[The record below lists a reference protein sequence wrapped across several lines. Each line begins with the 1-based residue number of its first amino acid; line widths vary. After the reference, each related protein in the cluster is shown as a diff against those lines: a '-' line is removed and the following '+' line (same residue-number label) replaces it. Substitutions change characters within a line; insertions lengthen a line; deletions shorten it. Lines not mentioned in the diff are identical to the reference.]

1 MESKRTIRL
10 LALILLII
18 ALGVGLFFLL
28 KDRRQGP
35 GGDPSAH
42 ATELTAEPADTSVPT
57 DAASDPAAATDP
69 AASTNPDVTADP
81 DGTEDA
87 SVTSSPDVTDP
98 NATPT
103 PAAPTQSP
111 GSAPYVVPTVPA
123 QPSVP
128 ADMTQTPAVPTQSNS
143 ASTPA
148 PTPSPVP
155 TPTPTAE
162 PTGTPAAANTPTPT
176 PSATPAPDPVTALTW
191 LEPGSSVTCDLD
203 FDFKYETVELNH
215 SVNSAGV
222 NLITLR
228 VKVGKNGKT
237 LEDTFV
243 ADSFVSA
250 LINNFNSGDNRV
262 EIIVSTLNGV
272 RDEQIRAYRL
282 NERSDGLSICKL
294 SGTVFQID
302 DNSIRVHRYVDLMG
316 TWDCVAPFSFSYDS
330 FALVQ
335 NGTDWDVLRDPGRT
349 CTVAKDLLVGIYSS
363 GNDNLSTF
371 VYEGSLIY
379 PLATDLQSRVD
390 IVLESGAHGFITV
403 TVGPDGRFLYGG
415 VHLDDFFSDLV
426 FR

>member
-1 MESKRTIRL
+1 MEAERVKKGKNLTGAQAAIIISKKQLSIRRSLMESKRTIRL

-57 DAASDPAAATDP
+57 DAASAPAASDPAASDPAAATKP

-87 SVTSSPDVTDP
+87 SVTSSPDVTES

-162 PTGTPAAANTPTPT
+162 PTGTPTAAY
-176 PSATPAPDPVTALTW
+176 
-191 LEPGSSVTCDLD
+191 C
-203 FDFKYETVELNH
+203 
-215 SVNSAGV
+215 
-222 NLITLR
+222 
-228 VKVGKNGKT
+228 
-237 LEDTFV
+237 
-243 ADSFVSA
+243 
-250 LINNFNSGDNRV
+250 NSGAG
-262 EIIVSTLNGV
+262 S
-272 RDEQIRAYRL
+272 RDRAY
-282 NERSDGLSICKL
+282 
-294 SGTVFQID
+294 
-302 DNSIRVHRYVDLMG
+302 
-316 TWDCVAPFSFSYDS
+316 
-330 FALVQ
+330 
-335 NGTDWDVLRDPGRT
+335 
-349 CTVAKDLLVGIYSS
+349 
-363 GNDNLSTF
+363 
-371 VYEGSLIY
+371 
-379 PLATDLQSRVD
+379 LA
-390 IVLESGAHGFITV
+390 
-403 TVGPDGRFLYGG
+403 
-415 VHLDDFFSDLV
+415 
-426 FR
+426 